1 MAFGRA
7 SAGLRSFFRGH
18 GFKGQSMDCPTH
30 QVTQRAVDQAMAAQ
44 RHFPAERFGHDTG
57 FEMHAIVALHLHVGP
72 WQAGFDEFTD
82 GFSVQRAFPY
92 KMNGHSNLPPGTR
105 MSELLPQTP
114 EPTDA
119 SLAASGR
126 RVVEI
131 EAQALQHLATRIDG
145 AFSDACKLILASKGR
160 VVATG
165 MGKSGHIA
173 RKIAATFASTG
184 TPAFYVHPGE
194 AGHGDLGM
202 ITDADVVMA
211 LSYSGESD
219 EILTLLPVLKRQGNA
234 VIAMTGKPQST
245 LARESDL
252 HLDVSVPAEACPL
265 DLAPTSSTTATLA
278 MGDALAVALLEA
290 RGFTADDFARSHPAG
305 SLGRRLLLHIT
316 DVMHAGDDV
325 PRVRQEATLS
335 EALVE
340 MSRKRLGMTAVV
352 DAENR
357 LIGLFT
363 DGDLRRT
370 LDDAALDV
378 RTAMIADVMTRG
390 PKTIAADQL
399 AVEAARL
406 METYKISG
414 LIVVDDDG
422 HAVGALNIHDLLR
435 ARVV

>member
-1 MAFGRA
+1 M
-7 SAGLRSFFRGH
+7 
-18 GFKGQSMDCPTH
+18 P
-30 QVTQRAVDQAMAAQ
+30 
-44 RHFPAERFGHDTG
+44 
-57 FEMHAIVALHLHVGP
+57 
-72 WQAGFDEFTD
+72 
-82 GFSVQRAFPY
+82 
-92 KMNGHSNLPPGTR
+92 
-105 MSELLPQTP
+105 ELLPKP
-114 EPTDA
+114 PSPTDA

-131 EAQALQHLATRIDG
+131 EAQALQHLAARIQG
-145 AFSDACKLILASKGR
+145 EFSAACKLILASKGR

-173 RKIAATFASTG
+173 RKIAATLASTG

-202 ITDADVVMA
+202 ITDADVVLA

-219 EILTLLPVLKRQGNA
+219 ELLTLLPVLKRQGNA
-234 VIAMTGKPQST
+234 VIALTGRPQST
-245 LARESDL
+245 LAREADV

-265 DLAPTSSTTATLA
+265 ALAPTSSTTATLA

-316 DVMHAGDDV
+316 DVMHTGEEV
-325 PRVRQEATLS
+325 PRVGVDATLS
-335 EALVE
+335 ETLVE

-352 DAENR
+352 AADDR
-357 LIGLFT
+357 LLGLFT

-370 LDDAALDV
+370 LDNATLDV
-378 RTAMIADVMTRG
+378 RTAMISDLMTRA
-390 PKTIAADQL
+390 PRTIAADQL

-414 LIVVDDDG
+414 LIVVD
-422 HAVGALNIHDLLR
+422 AAERVVGALNIHDLLR